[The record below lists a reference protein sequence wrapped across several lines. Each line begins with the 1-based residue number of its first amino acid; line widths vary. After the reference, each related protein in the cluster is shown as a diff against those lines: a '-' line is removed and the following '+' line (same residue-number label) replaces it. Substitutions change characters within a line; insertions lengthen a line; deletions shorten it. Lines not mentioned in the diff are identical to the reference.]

1 MGGERFDPR
10 KADKLID
17 PKRFK
22 LFQPHK
28 IIESF
33 GVVEG
38 ETVADL
44 GAGNGFFTI
53 PLAEKTKTSVYAV
66 DIEPEMLELLKLR
79 SMEANLNNI
88 QFVVSDLEEISLNDH
103 SVDKAIISL
112 VLHEVPNLTKALT
125 EVKRILRSGGQL
137 FIIEWEAVEME
148 MGPPLHERISSRD
161 MMEILEKQGFDVEL
175 TFIKEAI
182 YGLTATI
189 KKGGDRIV

>member
-1 MGGERFDPR
+1 MSGERFDPR
-10 KADKLID
+10 KANNLID

-22 LFQPHK
+22 LLQPDK

-38 ETVADL
+38 EMVADL

-53 PLAEKTKTSVYAV
+53 PIAEITKTTVYAV

-79 SMEANLNNI
+79 SKEANINNI
-88 QFVVSDLEEISLNDH
+88 QFVVSDLEEIRLNDH

-112 VLHEVPNLTKALT
+112 VLHEIPNLAKALT

-137 FIIEWEAVEME
+137 FILEWEAIESE

-161 MMEILEKQGFDVEL
+161 MMGILKKHGFNVEM

-182 YGLTATI
+182 YGLTGTI
-189 KKGGDRIV
+189 TKKG

>member
-1 MGGERFDPR
+1 MSGERFDPR
-10 KADKLID
+10 KANVLID

-22 LFQPHK
+22 LLQPDK

-38 ETVADL
+38 EMVADL

-53 PLAEKTKTSVYAV
+53 PIAEITKTTVYAV

-79 SMEANLNNI
+79 SKEANLNNI
-88 QFVVSDLEEISLNDH
+88 QFVVSDLEEIRLNDH

-112 VLHEVPNLTKALT
+112 VLHEIPNLAKALT

-137 FIIEWEAVEME
+137 FILEWEAVESE

-161 MMEILEKQGFDVEL
+161 MMEILKKHGFNVEM

-182 YGLTATI
+182 YGLTGTLT
-189 KKGGDRIV
+189 KKGEI